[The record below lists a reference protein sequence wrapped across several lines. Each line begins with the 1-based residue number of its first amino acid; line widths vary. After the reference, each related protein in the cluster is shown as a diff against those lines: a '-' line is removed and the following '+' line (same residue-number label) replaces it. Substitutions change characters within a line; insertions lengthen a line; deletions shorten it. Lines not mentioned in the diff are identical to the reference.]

1 MLYYCRPKALA
12 HTMLSFKAADNRKE
26 VTKMYKMLFSPL
38 CLIRGLCMPALAI
51 AGAIV
56 AAVAYV
62 AQKNAET
69 GK

>member
-1 MLYYCRPKALA
+1 
-12 HTMLSFKAADNRKE
+12 MLSLKAAVNRKE

-38 CLIRGLCMPALAI
+38 CLIRGLCFPALAI
-51 AGAIV
+51 VGVIV
-56 AAVAYV
+56 ATVAYV

>member
-1 MLYYCRPKALA
+1 MA

-26 VTKMYKMLFSPL
+26 VTNMYKMLFSPL
-38 CLIRGLCMPALAI
+38 CLVRGLCMPAFAI
-51 AGAIV
+51 VSVIV

-62 AQKNAET
+62 AQKNAEA